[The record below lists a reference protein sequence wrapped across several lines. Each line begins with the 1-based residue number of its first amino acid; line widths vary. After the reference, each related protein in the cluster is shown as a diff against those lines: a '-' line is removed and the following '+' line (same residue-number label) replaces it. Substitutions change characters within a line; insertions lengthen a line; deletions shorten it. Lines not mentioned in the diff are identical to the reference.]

1 MSHGSEIFLFEAVLK
16 IRSANKLFSVM
27 NNADQPLHLWQ
38 TDLASLPERK
48 IQEIF
53 HASNNNCITVRP
65 ICQGENQLEFHF
77 NILFP
82 VYIQFCIFDFENAT

>member
-1 MSHGSEIFLFEAVLK
+1 
-16 IRSANKLFSVM
+16 M

-48 IQEIF
+48 IQQIF
-53 HASNNNCITVRP
+53 HASNNNCITVQP
-65 ICQGENQLEFHF
+65 NCQGENQLEFQF

-82 VYIQFCIFDFENAT
+82 VYIQFCIFDFENATLQIIIILLLLQYMSLLCYYLVCS